1 MTQDK
6 WDEVKDMVKS
16 KFEVLE
22 EKVEPLFL
30 KTGLIDADQQKIG
43 DKDVLVFDGPMGKI
57 KLEYLVKPVVLDKK
71 EHYTKRGGTSSQTEY
86 ILSDTEFVRRMEA
99 FRWIN
104 GFWEKIDASSFG
116 G

>member
-22 EKVEPLFL
+22 ERTESLYL
-30 KTGLIDADQQKIG
+30 KTGLTDDDKQEIG
-43 DKDVLVFDGPMGKI
+43 KKDILVCNSPIGKV
-57 KLEYLVKPVVLDKK
+57 KLEYLTKPVVLDKK

-86 ILSDTEFVRRMEA
+86 ILSEDEFVRRMEA
-99 FRWIN
+99 FRYVD
-104 GFWEKIDASSFG
+104 GFWEKIDASGFTA
-116 G
+116 